1 MGSTTG
7 PTGAPAG
14 LNPQLAKRAAGSDPS
29 NKQEMCDRA
38 VVQNHA
44 VAAEELEIA

>member
-14 LNPQLAKRAAGSDPS
+14 LNPQLAKPAAGADPS
-29 NKQEMCDRA
+29 NRQEMCDRA
-38 VVQNHA
+38 VVLNHG
-44 VAAEELEIA
+44 AAADELEIA